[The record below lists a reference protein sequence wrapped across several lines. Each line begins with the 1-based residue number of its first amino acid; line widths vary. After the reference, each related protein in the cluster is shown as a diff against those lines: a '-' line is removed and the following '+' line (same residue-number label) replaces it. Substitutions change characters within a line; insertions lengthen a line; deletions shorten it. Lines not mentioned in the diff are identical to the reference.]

1 MVDLDNPAV
10 MFSGM
15 LIGMIGLAAIIYGR
29 KAEDIRFVLLGV
41 VLSVVPFLA
50 HTLLALWGVTV
61 GCCSL
66 FYVTA
71 NRV

>member
-1 MVDLDNPAV
+1 MDLDNPAV

-15 LIGMIGLAAIIYGR
+15 LIGMVGLAAIMYGR
-29 KAEDIRFVLLGV
+29 KAEDVRFVLLGV

-61 GCCSL
+61 GCCGL
-66 FYVTA
+66 FYA
-71 NRV
+71 AARRA